1 MTTLEEA
8 LASGQGIERPFRCT
22 AHDDTTA
29 SASVNILKGVW
40 VCFACGACGMADGAR
55 KAPSQAVL
63 EAMLKP
69 ERAARHYSEAWL
81 DLFTPDATYWLTRL
95 PAWVVRHFRLG
106 TDPFTGAATFP
117 VRTAG
122 GALAGM
128 GMRRTDAAVAEAKA
142 KGHNPARY
150 LYPARWSAARSLYGW
165 KAWPGAA
172 PQVLVL
178 TEGAA
183 DAMACWAAG
192 VPALACYGSGL
203 HLPQAELL
211 MRVSPVL
218 VVIGFDADDA
228 GRRGAERT
236 QQLLGSRVA
245 TSVAHWHAK
254 DPGDCTADQIRA
266 ALADAVVGAGYGRTE
281 VEELRAAGRE
291 LVAVLEGEEAA

>member
-1 MTTLEEA
+1 VTTLEEA
-8 LASGQGIERPFRCT
+8 LATGRGIERSFRCT

-29 SASVNILKGVW
+29 SASVNVIKGVW
-40 VCFACGACGMADGAR
+40 VCFACGAAGTVDGAR
-55 KAPSQAVL
+55 KAPSQAML
-63 EAMLKP
+63 EAMLRP

-81 DLFTPDATYWLTRL
+81 DLFVGDATYWLTRL
-95 PAWVVRHFRLG
+95 PAWVVRHFSLG

-128 GMRRTDAAVAEAKA
+128 GMRRTDEAVAEARDA
-142 KGHNPARY
+142 GHNPARY

-165 KAWPGAA
+165 KAWPGTA
-172 PQVLVL
+172 PQMLVL

-218 VVIGFDADDA
+218 VVVGFDSDDA

-236 QQLLGSRVA
+236 VQMLGSRMA
-245 TSVAHWHAK
+245 TSLAHWPAK
-254 DPGDCTADQIRA
+254 DPGDCTPGQILR
-266 ALADAVVGAGYGRTE
+266 ALADAVGAAGYGRQQL
-281 VEELRAAGRE
+281 EELRRVGRE
-291 LVAVLEGEEAA
+291 LVAALGGQEHA